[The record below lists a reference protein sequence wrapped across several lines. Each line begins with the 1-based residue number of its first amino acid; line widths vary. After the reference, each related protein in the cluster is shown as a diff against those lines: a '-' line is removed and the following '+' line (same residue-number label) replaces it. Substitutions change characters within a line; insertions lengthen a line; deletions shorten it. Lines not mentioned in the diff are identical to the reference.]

1 MEPPICM
8 FYEVILDEILMVE
21 DYGLLWCAE
30 DLSDSNLMVE
40 EYGAFVSP
48 KTQLNGLMV
57 SSDVLECDCF
67 RFMSALFSE
76 VPMVYINWLLAHE
89 GQMWSNL
96 GNLCIQTRSMAQL
109 QT

>member
-1 MEPPICM
+1 M
-8 FYEVILDEILMVE
+8 
-21 DYGLLWCAE
+21 
-30 DLSDSNLMVE
+30 SDSNLVVE

-76 VPMVYINWLLAHE
+76 VPMVHIN
-89 GQMWSNL
+89 
-96 GNLCIQTRSMAQL
+96 
-109 QT
+109 